1 MTGTV
6 VSIHIGHDAGAAMTE
21 IEEAELVAGR
31 GIVGDRYYT
40 ESGTFSKDLPDP
52 DHELTLVADEEIS
65 QFNAT
70 GDLALSAGDLRRNV
84 VTRGIDLNELVGREF
99 TIGPVRVRGIRLCEP
114 CSYLAGLLGPEI
126 LPALVNRAGLRAG
139 IVEGGTIRPGD
150 RLTVESPS

>member
-6 VSIHIGHDAGAAMTE
+6 VSIHIGHEAGAAMTE

-99 TIGPVRVRGIRLCEP
+99 TIGSVRVRGIRLCEP

-126 LPALVNRAGLRAG
+126 LPALVNRAGLRAW